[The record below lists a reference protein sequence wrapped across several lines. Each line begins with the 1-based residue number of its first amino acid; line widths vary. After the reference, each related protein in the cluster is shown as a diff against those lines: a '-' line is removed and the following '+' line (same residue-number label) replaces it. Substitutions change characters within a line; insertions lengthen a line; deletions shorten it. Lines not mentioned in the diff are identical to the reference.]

1 MIQRIQTIFLLL
13 VAILM
18 GIALYFPICEI
29 IDDDGISVIYHS
41 YGLEIAGDK
50 LPVWKDQVSSITWG
64 SLTFAL
70 LSIITP
76 LVAIFLYKNRKRQ
89 ARITL
94 LNMLFVVLYY
104 VAVVSYFYAFIDK
117 LCIGDADIKINT
129 SPSSLIILLPLVAL
143 IFNLLAYW
151 RIRKDEKLVKSLD
164 RIR

>member
-1 MIQRIQTIFLLL
+1 MIQRIQSIFLLL

-18 GIALYFPICEI
+18 GIALYFPISEVV
-29 IDDDGISVIYHS
+29 DNDGISVMYHS

-94 LNMLFVVLYY
+94 FNTLFIVLYY
-104 VAVVSYFYAFIDK
+104 VAVVSYFCAFINKIDSE
-117 LCIGDADIKINT
+117 DANIHINLT
-129 SPSSLIILLPLVAL
+129 PSSLIILLPLVAL
-143 IFNLLAYW
+143 IFNFLAYW